1 MHAVQN
7 KRQNSA
13 QKSKTTW
20 LIIAS
25 FDLFVYFLKKY
36 IKLYFHLIF
45 SFSSLQP
52 SVYNPTGKKK
62 D

>member
-25 FDLFVYFLKKY
+25 FDLFVHFLKKY